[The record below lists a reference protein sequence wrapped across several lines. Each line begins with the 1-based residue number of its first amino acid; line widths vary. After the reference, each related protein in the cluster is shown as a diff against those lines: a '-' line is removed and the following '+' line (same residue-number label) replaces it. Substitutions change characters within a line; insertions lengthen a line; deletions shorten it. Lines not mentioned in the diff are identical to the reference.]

1 MMKLKSSSKLS
12 FSKSLTKKNHSK
24 KRLVIALSV
33 AVAVCAVAGG
43 TVLAATIGS
52 EDDPL
57 VSKSYVD
64 NKIEQVLTLI
74 NGNGTTTSASVDT
87 DAIVSEAV
95 SEVMEQINSGDL
107 TGGSVAVDGYAPV
120 SVAVGQTI
128 YGGEGTELIL
138 RAGKGRV
145 VISGEDGIA
154 DITTGNELKSGSTV
168 TKNHLLI
175 VPRSDDRGV
184 KVSEA
189 AWFLVKGTYEIK

>member
-1 MMKLKSSSKLS
+1 
-12 FSKSLTKKNHSK
+12 
-24 KRLVIALSV
+24 
-33 AVAVCAVAGG
+33 
-43 TVLAATIGS
+43 VLAATIGT

-74 NGNGTTTSASVDT
+74 NGNGTTTSTSTAVDK
-87 DAIVSEAV
+87 DAIVA
-95 SEVMEQINSGDL
+95 EVLEQINSGDL
-107 TGGSVAVDGYAPV
+107 TGGSVAVDGYTPV
-120 SVAVGQTI
+120 SVAVDQTI

-138 RAGKGRV
+138 RAGKGKV

-175 VPRSDDRGV
+175 VPRADDRGV

-189 AWFLVKGTYEIK
+189 AWFLVKGSYEIK

>member
-1 MMKLKSSSKLS
+1 MMKFKSNRKLS
-12 FSKSLTKKNHSK
+12 FSKSLNQKNHSSK
-24 KRLVIALSV
+24 KKLAVALTA

-43 TVLAATIGS
+43 TVLAATIGT

-74 NGNGTTTSASVDT
+74 NGNGTTTSASTAVDK
-87 DAIVSEAV
+87 DAIVA
-95 SEVMEQINSGDL
+95 EVLEQINSGDL

-138 RAGKGRV
+138 RAGKGKV

-154 DITTGNELKSGSTV
+154 DITTGNELKSGSTI

-175 VPRSDDRGV
+175 VPRADNRGV

>member
-1 MMKLKSSSKLS
+1 MKNLKSSSKLS

-87 DAIVSEAV
+87 DAIVSEV
-95 SEVMEQINSGDL
+95 LEQINSGDL

-138 RAGKGRV
+138 RAGKGKV

-175 VPRSDDRGV
+175 VPRADDRGV